1 MLPSK
6 QPDPAAYQCLNKYV
20 DLNAYACKLCCMSH
34 PEPPNQQL
42 SCINLS
48 YRKASRVISQIYDRE
63 LAEVGLKCG
72 QFSILRAVR
81 EMRQTTNAE
90 LQELLVLEQTTLTRG
105 LKPLI
110 RDGYIKI
117 EPGQDRREKLLSL
130 TREGRNLYS
139 RADKKWQLAQDAVIR
154 KLGGKMAEQML
165 SLNQALVALR
175 S

>member
-1 MLPSK
+1 MNNPETTDKQLP
-6 QPDPAAYQCLNKYV
+6 
-20 DLNAYACKLCCMSH
+20 CM
-34 PEPPNQQL
+34 
-42 SCINLS
+42 NLS

-63 LAEVGLKCG
+63 LAGVGLKCG

-117 EPGQDRREKLLSL
+117 EPGLDRREKLLSL
-130 TREGRNLYS
+130 TAQGKHLY
-139 RADKKWQLAQDAVIR
+139 RKADKKWQQAQDAVIR
-154 KLGGKMAEQML
+154 KLGHKTSARILKM
-165 SLNQALVALR
+165 NQALVALR
-175 S
+175 G

>member
-1 MLPSK
+1 MNNPASTDEQLP
-6 QPDPAAYQCLNKYV
+6 
-20 DLNAYACKLCCMSH
+20 CM
-34 PEPPNQQL
+34 
-42 SCINLS
+42 NLS
-48 YRKASRVISQIYDRE
+48 FRKASRVISQIYDRE

-117 EPGQDRREKLLSL
+117 EPGLDRRDKLLSL
-130 TREGRNLYS
+130 TAQGKHLYRE
-139 RADKKWQLAQDAVIR
+139 ADKKWQQAQDAVIR
-154 KLGGKMAEQML
+154 KLGRKTSEQMMEM
-165 SLNQALVALR
+165 NQALVALR
-175 S
+175 D

>member
-1 MLPSK
+1 MRDMNNPESTEGQEQLP
-6 QPDPAAYQCLNKYV
+6 
-20 DLNAYACKLCCMSH
+20 CM
-34 PEPPNQQL
+34 
-42 SCINLS
+42 NLS
-48 YRKASRVISQIYDRE
+48 YRKATRVITQIYDRE

-117 EPGQDRREKLLSL
+117 EPGLDRREKLLSL
-130 TREGRNLYS
+130 TAQGKDLYN
-139 RADKKWQLAQDAVIR
+139 RADKKWQQAQDAVIR
-154 KLGGKMAEQML
+154 KLGRKTSARILDM
-165 SLNQALVALR
+165 NQVLVALR
-175 S
+175 D

>member
-1 MLPSK
+1 MSNPESTRGQLH
-6 QPDPAAYQCLNKYV
+6 
-20 DLNAYACKLCCMSH
+20 CM
-34 PEPPNQQL
+34 
-42 SCINLS
+42 NLS

-110 RDGYIKI
+110 RDGYIKS
-117 EPGQDRREKLLSL
+117 ETGLDKREKLLSL
-130 TREGRNLYS
+130 TSAGKDLYDRS
-139 RADKKWQLAQDAVIR
+139 DKKWQQAQDDVIR
-154 KLGGKMAEQML
+154 KLGRKTAERML
-165 SLNQALVALR
+165 AMNQALVALR
-175 S
+175 D